1 MHFARPTLLSIA
13 LLSAVALAGA
23 QTVHKGI
30 DPKTLPAPDT
40 ANPANNGPKVIP
52 QPEGVT
58 PKVPAGFKV
67 NLYAEGLNNPRWITV
82 APNGDVF
89 VVESR
94 ANRVSVFRDADG
106 DGKPEVK
113 QTWATGFDAPF
124 GIAFWKDYLYVA
136 NTGSVVRFPYKAGQL
151 ESSGPPETVVANVP
165 AQGYRGHWT
174 RDLVFNPSGSKMYLS
189 VGSSVNVG
197 EETDERRAT
206 ILEFNPDGTGGR
218 VYASGIRNAVGKAFH
233 PRTGQMW
240 CTVNERDGLGDD
252 LVPDYFMSVKDGGFY
267 GWPWYYAGSYHDPRV
282 PERPDLKDKTI
293 TPELLLTS
301 HVAALGLAFYNGRQF
316 PRQYQGDAFVAL
328 HGSGNRTKR
337 VGYSVV
343 RIRFKDRKPTGE
355 YEDFLTGFMLGE
367 GRSEV
372 WGRPVGVAVAKDG
385 SLLVTDDGGNKVWR
399 VSYGK

>member
-1 MHFARPTLLSIA
+1 MHLARRTLLSITLLA
-13 LLSAVALAGA
+13 LTVAAGA

-30 DPKTLPAPDT
+30 DPKTLPPPDT
-40 ANPANNGPKVIP
+40 ANPANNGPKMIP
-52 QPEGVT
+52 QPEGT
-58 PKVPAGFKV
+58 PLKVPAGFKV
-67 NLYAEGLNNPRWITV
+67 DLYAEGLNNPRWITV
-82 APNGDVF
+82 APNGDAF

-94 ANRVSVFRDADG
+94 ANRISVFRDADG
-106 DGKPEVK
+106 DGKPEMK

-136 NTGSVVRFPYKAGQL
+136 NTGSVVRFPYKAGQM
-151 ESSGPPETVVANVP
+151 EATGAPETVVASVP

-174 RDLVFNPSGSKMYLS
+174 RDLVFNPSGTKMYLS

-206 ILEFNPDGTGGR
+206 IMEFNPDGTGGR
-218 VYASGIRNAVGKAFH
+218 VYATGIRNAVGKAFH

-282 PERPDLKDKTI
+282 PERPDLKDKSI

-301 HVAALGLAFYNGRQF
+301 HVAALGLTFYNGRQF

-337 VGYSVV
+337 VGYSVI
-343 RIRFKDRKPTGE
+343 RIRFKDGKPTGE
-355 YEDFLTGFMLGE
+355 YEDFLSGFMLGE
-367 GRSEV
+367 DRPEV